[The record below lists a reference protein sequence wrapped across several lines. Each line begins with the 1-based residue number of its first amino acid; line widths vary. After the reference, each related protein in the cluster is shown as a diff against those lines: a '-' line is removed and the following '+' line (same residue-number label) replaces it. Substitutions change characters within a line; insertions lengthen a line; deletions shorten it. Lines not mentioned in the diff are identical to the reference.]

1 MREQIRAQLKEEL
14 RAQVEAELRREIA
27 AEYVTARN
35 AADEDARAER
45 VMHETQIDRTHTFSG
60 YIASYGG
67 VRMNSER
74 TIRVTSRVDDEK

>member
-14 RAQVEAELRREIA
+14 KSELLGELRREIA

-45 VMHETQIDRTHTFSG
+45 VMHES
-60 YIASYGG
+60 
-67 VRMNSER
+67 
-74 TIRVTSRVDDEK
+74 K